1 MDLKIERKLPDQ
13 CESVICHSGMAMER
27 KEPQTTNAHHPT
39 THDNGG
45 SHKAQKN
52 NQSMKLRR
60 LSGRGKALKFLKR
73 FSIFEIMIPPKKWGE
88 MRLRENLSTQT
99 KFSNHQEVS
108 IPKRHPNFVI
118 SKIMLFHCQ
127 GREFKNHT
135 HPRRLTTRT

>member
-1 MDLKIERKLPDQ
+1 
-13 CESVICHSGMAMER
+13 MAMER

-73 FSIFEIMIPPKKWGE
+73 FSIFEIMIPQEMGRNAASRKSIHTNKILQSPGSVNPKKASKFRHIE
-88 MRLRENLSTQT
+88 NHVVSLPRPRVQKSHPPEKAYHTHLTNLSQGST
-99 KFSNHQEVS
+99 SEH
-108 IPKRHPNFVI
+108 RHM
-118 SKIMLFHCQ
+118 SSQ
-127 GREFKNHT
+127 Q
-135 HPRRLTTRT
+135 